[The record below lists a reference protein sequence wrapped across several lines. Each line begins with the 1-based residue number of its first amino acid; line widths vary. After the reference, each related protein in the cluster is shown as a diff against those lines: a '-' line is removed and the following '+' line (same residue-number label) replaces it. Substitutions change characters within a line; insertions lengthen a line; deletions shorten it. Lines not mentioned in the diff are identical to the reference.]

1 MNAGMTHNILR
12 EKEHDLLIDR
22 LSFTY
27 EEPVIRLADWYD
39 EEAPASRTSSSTRSL
54 ADADWYDAEHL
65 TSQTTGI
72 IRGVSAA
79 DADSYDK
86 EESADRHSHEE
97 KEATLKNISFSAG
110 TGELILIT
118 GESGCGKTTLLQII
132 NGIIPEFSSG
142 RFEGDVLFRG
152 ESIIGI
158 PVDRRG
164 TLIGSVFQNPRS
176 QFFNVLVK
184 DELRF
189 GCENLNLPVEVIEK
203 RMSTLIKEFQLEPYL
218 EKNLFHLSGGEKQRV
233 ACLSVAAMQPPVML
247 YDEPS
252 SNLDAAGMHSLAQLM
267 RVFKQAGITQLV
279 AEHRLAYVSELV
291 DHVIFMKEGQIEE
304 SFTGN
309 RLRQLSDEHLHR
321 MGLRTTRALSSPAI
335 DRKLVIQ
342 QPVAKNDRTK
352 IRQIAPEDLY
362 IESLEMTYPK
372 ASKPFLNLKDY
383 CFEGHSIHALVAS
396 NGVGKSTLLRSLAGL
411 EKRAKGH
418 VRFMAQ
424 RHKLKQMYRLC
435 SVVFQDVKHQLLTD
449 SVYNELLLSLEESD
463 LPATEKEEQITS
475 LAKKLNLDQLLD
487 AHPYSLS
494 GGQQQ
499 RLAFASALLMSRPI
513 LILDEPTSGLDLKHM
528 VVMAEILKDYAQNHL
543 VLLATHDRELL
554 QLLNAETHELVNP
567 STMKTE
573 LG

>member
-1 MNAGMTHNILR
+1 VNAGMTQSAPRGKDYN
-12 EKEHDLLIDR
+12 LLIDR

-39 EEAPASRTSSSTRSL
+39 EEVPTSQTPSM
-54 ADADWYDAEHL
+54 DWYDAEHL
-65 TSQTTGI
+65 TRQTTGI
-72 IRGVSAA
+72 TRDAASA
-79 DADSYDK
+79 DADRYNK
-86 EESADRHSHEE
+86 EESADQHSHEE
-97 KEATLKNISFSAG
+97 KEATLKNVSFSAE

-142 RFEGDVLFRG
+142 RIEGDVLFRG

-189 GCENLNLPVEVIEK
+189 GCENLNLPVEIIEK
-203 RMSTLIKEFQLEPYL
+203 RMSTLIKEFQIEPYL

-267 RVFKQAGITQLV
+267 RAFKQAGITQLV
-279 AEHRLAYVSELV
+279 AEHRLTYVSGLV
-291 DHVIFMKEGQIEE
+291 DHVIFMKEGRIEE
-304 SFTGN
+304 CFSGDQ
-309 RLRQLSDEHLHR
+309 LRQLSDEHLRR
-321 MGLRTTRALSSPAI
+321 MGLRSTRAVSLPAI
-335 DRKLVIQ
+335 ARKLVIQ
-342 QPVAKNDRTK
+342 QPGAINNRTK
-352 IRQIAPEDLY
+352 TRPIAPEDLY

-372 ASKPFLNLKDY
+372 ASKPFLHLKNY

-418 VRFMAQ
+418 VRFLAQ
-424 RHKLKQMYRLC
+424 RHKIKQMYRLC

-463 LPATEKEEQITS
+463 LPANEKEEQITS

-494 GGQQQ
+494 GGQKQ
-499 RLAFASALLMSRPI
+499 RLAFASALLMNRPI

-528 VVMAEILKDYAQNHL
+528 VVMAEILRDYAQNHL

-554 QLLNAETHELVNP
+554 QLLDAETHELVDL
-567 STMKTE
+567 SSMKAE